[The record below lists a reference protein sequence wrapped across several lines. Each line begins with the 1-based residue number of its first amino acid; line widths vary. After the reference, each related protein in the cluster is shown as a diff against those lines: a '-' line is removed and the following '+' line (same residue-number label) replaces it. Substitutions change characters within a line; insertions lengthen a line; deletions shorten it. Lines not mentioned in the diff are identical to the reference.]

1 MGLKASVEYVMRSPP
16 VSVLF
21 SENISSIAKKM
32 TSNNIGAVIVMKG
45 GVPTGI
51 ITEKDIIAKVV
62 RDHIDPEKILAQDVM
77 SSPLISVEVDTNVK
91 DALKLMRL
99 KEIRRLAVTRKKRL
113 VGIVNE
119 RRLIDSLI

>member
-1 MGLKASVEYVMRSPP
+1 LGSKASVEYVMRSPP
-16 VSVLF
+16 VTVIF
-21 SENISSIAKKM
+21 SETVSSIAEKM
-32 TSNNIGAVIVMKG
+32 TSSNIGAVIVMKG

-62 RDHIDPEKILAQDVM
+62 RNHKDPEKTLAQDVM
-77 SSPLISVEVDTNVK
+77 SSPLISVEVNTNVK

-99 KEIRRLAVTRKKRL
+99 KEIRRLAITREKRL
-113 VGIVNE
+113 VGLVSE